1 MDIAAI
7 YCGLRQPD
15 VAMRWLNRAYLNR
28 DKGMD
33 MLGIDPMFDGC
44 RADNRFQELI
54 RKLNLQPAA

>member
-1 MDIAAI
+1 
-7 YCGLRQPD
+7 
-15 VAMRWLNRAYLNR
+15 MRWLTRAYLNR

-44 RADNRFQELI
+44 RTDHRFQELI